1 MADRKRLILL
11 LACLGNFM
19 VVLDV
24 AVVNVAL
31 PAMRA
36 DLGFSATGLQ
46 WVVNAYTLTYAGFL
60 LLGGRT
66 ADLFGRRRMFLVA
79 LLVFTAASLV
89 CGLAPTSGTLI
100 AARAIQGLGAAILA
114 PVTLTIITVTFTQ
127 PRERAYALGWWG
139 ASLASGGAAGVLV
152 GGILTDLLSWRWIFL
167 INLPVGV
174 LGVIAARA
182 LLKESRADTGDR
194 SLDIGGA
201 VTVTLGL
208 TALVFGVVQ
217 SETHGWASA
226 WTVVPLVAAVV
237 LIALFA
243 IIELKVARAPIAPLR
258 IFRSRALTAA
268 NIAMFCVGA
277 SMFAM
282 WYFVS
287 LYLQLVLGQSPL
299 IAGLCFI
306 PAALAIIVASQVGGR
321 LVPRFGPRP
330 LLVAAGLMISG
341 ALFWMSGL
349 SADGS
354 YVVDILGPIT
364 LVSIGLGLA
373 FPPSTWAATAGV
385 APHEAG
391 LASGLINS
399 NRQIGGAVGLGV
411 LATIAAAHSDTL
423 SASESSLSA
432 LAGGYSLALVVAG
445 VVALG
450 AVAAAFAIPGSRPSA
465 TLASGIGAPG
475 TPSGARAGE
484 RP

>member
-79 LLVFTAASLV
+79 LLVFTLASLV

-226 WTVVPLVAAVV
+226 WTVVPLVASVV

-243 IIELKVARAPIAPLR
+243 FNRVRKSSLAVNAAYQTFDGILANQIRNVRERAILATDSSTISMLNAQIADLEAQR
-258 IFRSRALTAA
+258 
-268 NIAMFCVGA
+268 
-277 SMFAM
+277 
-282 WYFVS
+282 
-287 LYLQLVLGQSPL
+287 
-299 IAGLCFI
+299 
-306 PAALAIIVASQVGGR
+306 GR
-321 LVPRFGPRP
+321 L
-330 LLVAAGLMISG
+330 
-341 ALFWMSGL
+341 
-349 SADGS
+349 
-354 YVVDILGPIT
+354 
-364 LVSIGLGLA
+364 
-373 FPPSTWAATAGV
+373 
-385 APHEAG
+385 
-391 LASGLINS
+391 
-399 NRQIGGAVGLGV
+399 
-411 LATIAAAHSDTL
+411 
-423 SASESSLSA
+423 
-432 LAGGYSLALVVAG
+432 
-445 VVALG
+445 
-450 AVAAAFAIPGSRPSA
+450 
-465 TLASGIGAPG
+465 
-475 TPSGARAGE
+475 AR
-484 RP
+484 

>member
-1 MADRKRLILL
+1 MAERKRLILL

-66 ADLFGRRRMFLVA
+66 ADLFGRRRMFLIA
-79 LLVFTAASLV
+79 LLLFTAASLV
-89 CGLAPTSGTLI
+89 CGLAPTAGTLI
-100 AARAIQGLGAAILA
+100 AARAVQGLGAAILA
-114 PVTLTIITVTFTQ
+114 PVTLTIVTMTFTQ

-139 ASLASGGAAGVLV
+139 ASLASGGAVGVLV

-174 LGVIAARA
+174 LGLIAARA
-182 LLKESRADTGDR
+182 LLTESRADTRNR
-194 SLDIGGA
+194 SLDLGGA

-208 TALVFGVVQ
+208 TALVYGVVE
-217 SETHGWASA
+217 SNVNGWTSPWTLAPLSAS
-226 WTVVPLVAAVV
+226 VV
-237 LIALFA
+237 LLAAFA
-243 IIELKVARAPIAPLR
+243 FIELKVATAPIAPLR

-268 NIAMFCVGA
+268 NVAMFCVGG

-287 LYLQLVLGQSPL
+287 LYLQEVLGQSPL
-299 IAGLCFI
+299 IAGLSFI
-306 PAALAIIVASQVGGR
+306 PAALAIIVASQVAGR
-321 LVPRFGPRP
+321 LVARTGPRP
-330 LLVAAGLMISG
+330 LLVVAGVMISV
-341 ALFWMSGL
+341 ALFWMSRL

-354 YVVDILGPIT
+354 YLHDILGPIL
-364 LVSIGLGLA
+364 LVSVGLGLS
-373 FPPSTWAATAGV
+373 FPPGTWAATAGV
-385 APHEAG
+385 APQEAG

-399 NRQIGGAVGLGV
+399 NRQIGGAVGLAV
-411 LATIAAAHSDTL
+411 LATIAATHTVTL
-423 SASESSLSA
+423 SVSEPAAAA
-432 LAGGYSLALVVAG
+432 LADGYSLALVVAG
-445 VVALG
+445 FVALG
-450 AVAAAFAIPGSRPSA
+450 VVAAALAIPGSRPTSTPVAAVPA
-465 TLASGIGAPG
+465 TG
-475 TPSGARAGE
+475 AGE
-484 RP
+484 RA

>member
-1 MADRKRLILL
+1 MAERKRLILL

-66 ADLFGRRRMFLVA
+66 ADLFGRRRMFLIA

-89 CGLAPTSGTLI
+89 CGLAPTAGTLI
-100 AARAIQGLGAAILA
+100 AARAVQGLGAAILA
-114 PVTLTIITVTFTQ
+114 PVTLTIVTMTFTQ

-139 ASLASGGAAGVLV
+139 ASLASGGAVGVLI

-182 LLKESRADTGDR
+182 LLTESRADTRNR
-194 SLDIGGA
+194 SLDLGGA

-208 TALVFGVVQ
+208 TALVYGVVE
-217 SETHGWASA
+217 SNVNGWTSP
-226 WTVVPLVAAVV
+226 WTLVPLIASVV
-237 LIALFA
+237 LLAAFA
-243 IIELKVARAPIAPLR
+243 FIELKVATAPIAPLR

-268 NIAMFCVGA
+268 NIAMFCVGG

-287 LYLQLVLGQSPL
+287 LYLQEVLGQSPL
-299 IAGLCFI
+299 IAGLSFI
-306 PAALAIIVASQVGGR
+306 PAALAIIVASQVAGR
-321 LVPRFGPRP
+321 LVARTGPRP
-330 LLVAAGLMISG
+330 LLVIAGVMISV
-341 ALFWMSGL
+341 ALFWMSRL

-354 YVVDILGPIT
+354 YLHDILGPIL
-364 LVSIGLGLA
+364 LVSVGLGLS
-373 FPPSTWAATAGV
+373 FPPGTWAATAGV
-385 APHEAG
+385 APQEAG

-399 NRQIGGAVGLGV
+399 NRQIGGAVGLAV
-411 LATIAAAHSDTL
+411 LATIAATHTATL
-423 SASESSLSA
+423 SASESAAAA

-445 VVALG
+445 FVALG
-450 AVAAAFAIPGSRPSA
+450 VVAAALAIPGSRPTSTPVAAIPA
-465 TLASGIGAPG
+465 TG
-475 TPSGARAGE
+475 AGE
-484 RP
+484 GA